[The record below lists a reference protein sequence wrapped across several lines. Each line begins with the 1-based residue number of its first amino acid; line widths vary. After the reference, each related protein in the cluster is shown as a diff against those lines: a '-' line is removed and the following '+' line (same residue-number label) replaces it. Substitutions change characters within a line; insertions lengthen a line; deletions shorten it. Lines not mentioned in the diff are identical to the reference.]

1 MSDVSV
7 SLGVTGKDV
16 VTGAF
21 KDVAHS
27 GSEMGKTI
35 AQAGSLM
42 QESFGSVIGKLAGL
56 AAGFAS
62 VSATISAFHAAMEDG
77 GRLAD
82 FSDQT
87 GIAVD
92 KLVVLERAFE
102 NNGMAADDMG
112 KVVNKMQKFL
122 VEAGESGSTASEKL
136 HGIGLFSAEL
146 LKLSPDEQ
154 FQKIAETIAAIPDPA
169 QRAAMSMEIFGK
181 SGGKLQALFKD
192 MQGQINQ
199 AGEEVGTYASVM
211 KDHAAEFDAMG
222 DGIAAIGRKFT
233 EFAAGALSN
242 VGGGMKEFIEMLKNF
257 DAAGFGKKVTA
268 DIATPIKAIAD
279 SLIDG
284 NIQQALNLAYELVKL
299 QAMKMGNEISR
310 VLQAA
315 FATVSTFASDV
326 FASSGPIM
334 VSLYNGMKEAREVIT
349 KTFREAFLEAGSSA
363 HAWVTLALAAMKLDL
378 PTVLSSFIEL
388 KEVHNQFAPAAE
400 RTAKSWSEIARESL
414 NAGEAAYKTS
424 GDYFNIATQAEK
436 VQSMSEKIVSEH
448 ESMAALTKTI
458 ANNYKD
464 WETSLV
470 GVDES
475 FGKWNAGGGEA
486 GSNAKRAGLP
496 VPLKTFDGTGLGPID
511 TPQPF
516 DDKTNKGGR
525 GSAMSEKDLLAEI
538 MNSLLNRQD
547 YSGNSNAFTNGFMPA
562 ANKSYDQLQQIMQTR
577 ASQQTA
583 SDLSYYTGGDSRASR
598 SQAIDDLTNKYF
610 QDIGGNPADLRKKAE
625 ADFNSLMNGK
635 LGGTDAN
642 GNPTGPGSA
651 GAAQAQS
658 KSDPVTE
665 ISKKVKEIYDHI
677 KSSLPQHALTA

>member
-7 SLGVTGKDV
+7 SLGVTGKDA

-27 GSEMGKTI
+27 GTEMGKTI
-35 AQAGSLM
+35 AHAGSLM
-42 QESFGSVIGKLAGL
+42 QESFGSVVGKLAGL

-102 NNGMAADDMG
+102 NNGMAADDLG

-154 FQKIAETIAAIPDPA
+154 FQKIAETVAGIADPA
-169 QRAAMSMEIFGK
+169 ERASISMEIFGK

-211 KDHAAEFDAMG
+211 KDHAAEFDLMG

-242 VGGGMKEFIEMLKNF
+242 VGGGMKGFIEMLKNF
-257 DAAGFGKKVTA
+257 DAAGFGKKITDDLA
-268 DIATPIKAIAD
+268 KPIKALAD

-284 NIQQALNLAYELVKL
+284 NFKQALELAYEIVKL
-299 QAMKMGNEISR
+299 QAMKMGNAISIAFE
-310 VLQAA
+310 AA
-315 FATVSTFASDV
+315 LAGVTTLFTEMFKENSSISLLISQSFRSVGLYISESILRALADVVSVIPGIGEKLSAGLTEKADLAASKLANSLNTVSNVAGQ
-326 FASSGPIM
+326 AG
-334 VSLYNGMKEAREVIT
+334 KEFESATSKAADTVK
-349 KTFREAFLEAGSSA
+349 KTYE
-363 HAWVTLALAAMKLDL
+363 T
-378 PTVLSSFIEL
+378 
-388 KEVHNQFAPAAE
+388 
-400 RTAKSWSEIARESL
+400 SE
-414 NAGEAAYKTS
+414 G
-424 GDYFNIATQAEK
+424 YFNISEQQAK
-436 VQSMSEKIVSEH
+436 VKSMSEKIVSEH
-448 ESMAALTKTI
+448 ESMARLTKTI

-464 WETSLV
+464 WETNLI

-475 FGKWNAGGGEA
+475 FGKFKAGGGEA
-486 GSNAKRAGLP
+486 GFNGRSAGLN
-496 VPLKTFDGTGLGPID
+496 VPYKFFDSNGFGPID

-538 MNSLLNRQD
+538 MNSLLTRQD

-583 SDLSYYTGGDSRASR
+583 SDLSYYTGGDARASR
-598 SQAIDDLTNKYF
+598 TQAIDDLTNKYF

-642 GNPTGPGSA
+642 GNPTGPGSSGSS
-651 GAAQAQS
+651 GAS
-658 KSDPVTE
+658 KADPMSGINDV
-665 ISKKVKEIYDHI
+665 VKSIYEFM
-677 KSSLPQHALTA
+677 KNNLPQHALT